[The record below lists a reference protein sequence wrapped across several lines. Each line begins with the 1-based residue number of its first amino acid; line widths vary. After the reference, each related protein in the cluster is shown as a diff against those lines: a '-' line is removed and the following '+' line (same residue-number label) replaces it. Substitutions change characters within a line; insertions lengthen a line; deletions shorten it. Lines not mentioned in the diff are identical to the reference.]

1 MSTQISER
9 IPQWSRGDRLRK
21 ARTLTGL
28 STREFAERVGI
39 SPKSVNNYEGDAVEP
54 RKIVMN
60 AWALATGV
68 PVEWLETGTAPTG
81 TDGPDGGHV
90 LPRLDSNQQPS
101 GYVSRQVSGL
111 SLVA

>member
-68 PVEWLETGTAPTG
+68 PVEWLETGIDPHG
-81 TDGPDGGHV
+81 HNDGPGADVRSTRRYVRGGTPGTVHA
-90 LPRLDSNQQPS
+90 LPLQQAS
-101 GYVSRQVSGL
+101 
-111 SLVA
+111 

>member
-28 STREFAERVGI
+28 STRQFAERVGI

-68 PVEWLETGTAPTG
+68 PVEWLERGIAPTTDDDGGGAPANTDEYLPQITGTA
-81 TDGPDGGHV
+81 HV
-90 LPRLDSNQQPS
+90 MPLR
-101 GYVSRQVSGL
+101 R
-111 SLVA
+111 VA